1 MFNSTNKNNDEST
14 SDFLKK
20 KSYETYINIVNSITK
35 INNQDNFEKC
45 GTITPNQFI
54 LSGDFLT
61 DRCKTWTWESGEK
74 NKQLSYLP
82 SNKQFLMSRRC
93 PCTNKINS
101 IEYLKY
107 IIESNININGD
118 EWSIPNLNNTSDNIP
133 DLEDTILDLDN
144 INIHSENKN
153 NIQYCLN
160 KENIYENDMSDD
172 DFCII
177 EEDDKVVNDSNILKT
192 RTYDIYITYDQ
203 YHQCPRVYLQ
213 GYSERDIILTAQ
225 QMYEDIS
232 VDHLYKTV
240 SLEMHPHLPIY
251 TLYIHPCRHAELM
264 KKFITILRNSNNKI
278 KVEHYL
284 FLFLKFVSSIIP
296 GVNYDFTYNI

>member
-1 MFNSTNKNNDEST
+1 MFNLPNENNSEST
-14 SDFLKK
+14 TDYLKN
-20 KSYETYINIVNSITK
+20 KSYETYINIVNSIT
-35 INNQDNFEKC
+35 NPNTQDNFEKC

-54 LSGDFLT
+54 ICGDFLT
-61 DRCKTWTWESGEK
+61 DRCKTWTWERGEE

-82 SNKQFLMSRRC
+82 TDKQFLMSRRC
-93 PCTNKINS
+93 PCTRKINS
-101 IEYLKY
+101 IEYLNS
-107 IIESNININGD
+107 ITESDININGD
-118 EWSIPNLNNTSDNIP
+118 EWSIPDINNTSGNIP
-133 DLEDTILDLDN
+133 DLEDNILEIDN
-144 INIHSENKN
+144 INIYSDNSNTIQNDKNTSE
-153 NIQYCLN
+153 I
-160 KENIYENDMSDD
+160 DMSDD
-172 DFCII
+172 DDFCIV
-177 EEDDKVVNDSNILKT
+177 EDDDNVLIDDNILKT

-213 GYSERDIILTAQ
+213 GYSENDIILTAQ

-264 KKFITILRNSNNKI
+264 KKFINILGNSNNKI

-296 GVNYDFTYNI
+296 GINYDFTYNI